1 MFKFPF
7 TNFHELNLDW
17 ILAKVKEFSEL
28 IPPMQ
33 TAVADV
39 QEALD
44 DATEAVTKSEEA
56 LENSSTALETAE
68 EAKEIAE
75 QAAQG
80 TIADG
85 AVTTP
90 KLADGAVTYN
100 KIGDS
105 AVGTD
110 KITNGAVTTPKL
122 ADGAVTYNKIGD
134 SAVGTDKIT
143 NGAVTTPKLADGAVT
158 EAKLSEDIQNKLHA
172 QDITNTVTLNS
183 NDGTITSLTAIK
195 CNNVIMVS
203 FVLTLTTQITEYT
216 DHVISMVHETPNETP
231 LLRSL
236 MGGSNNRNIGN
247 FSSFP
252 SGNLQFTAYNTI
264 PSGSA
269 FWLNFIY
276 LCSNN

>member
-80 TIADG
+80 TIAD
-85 AVTTP
+85 
-90 KLADGAVTYN
+90 
-100 KIGDS
+100 
-105 AVGTD
+105 
-110 KITNGAVTTPKL
+110 GAVTTPKL